1 MSESL
6 RILVKV
12 KLFGA
17 YRDAVG
23 AECLARELSAG
34 SSLDGLWQ
42 ELCREWPTLIPLA
55 AARLAAR
62 NLDYAPGEAKLADG
76 DEVAFFPPVSGG

>member
-1 MSESL
+1 MSETL
-6 RILVKV
+6 RIEVQV

-17 YRDAVG
+17 YREAVG
-23 AECLARELSAG
+23 AECLARRLKAG
-34 SSLDGLWQ
+34 SSLDALWG
-42 ELCREWPTLIPLA
+42 ELCGDWPALAPLA

-62 NLDYAPGEAKLADG
+62 NLDYAQGDATLADG

>member
-1 MSESL
+1 VSGGL
-6 RILVKV
+6 RITV

-23 AECLARELSAG
+23 AECLVRAVAAG

-42 ELCREWPTLIPLA
+42 ALCGEWPALAPLSG
-55 AARLAAR
+55 ARLAAR
-62 NLDYAPGEAKLADG
+62 NLDYAHGESVLADG